1 MNYSVSMP
9 YNDYGTWLRQRFP
22 YKVQKI
28 SVDAG
33 FTCPNRDG
41 RLGTGG
47 CIYCNNDSFNP
58 SYCQREK
65 SVKQQLV
72 EGKEFFRRKYPEMRY
87 MAYFQAFTN
96 TYSTLDHLKSLYE
109 EALDVEDVV
118 GLVIGTRPDCI
129 DDTLLDYLTQL
140 ARQTMVTLE
149 YGIETANDDTLRL
162 IRRGHDFQCVRDAV
176 ERTKGRGIVIGGHV
190 ILGLPGEDAE
200 ESVRQATMM
209 SQLGLDVLKI
219 HQMQIIRGTR
229 LAQMYAEN
237 PFHLYSPEEYSEL
250 IVRYLEHLS
259 EDMVVERF
267 ASQSPKEMLIAPKW
281 GLKNYELTNL
291 VVNKMK
297 REGRHQGSLSTERSS
312 SMVMAE

>member
-9 YNDYGTWLRQRFP
+9 YNDYGTWLRQHFP

-200 ESVRQATMM
+200 ESVRQATIM
-209 SQLGLDVLKI
+209 SELGLDVLKI

-259 EDMVVERF
+259 DDMVVERF

-291 VVNKMK
+291 IVNKMK
-297 REGRHQGSLSTERSS
+297 REGRRQGSLFVSNSLAMSRSL
-312 SMVMAE
+312 

>member
-109 EALDVEDVV
+109 
-118 GLVIGTRPDCI
+118 
-129 DDTLLDYLTQL
+129 
-140 ARQTMVTLE
+140 
-149 YGIETANDDTLRL
+149 
-162 IRRGHDFQCVRDAV
+162 
-176 ERTKGRGIVIGGHV
+176 
-190 ILGLPGEDAE
+190 
-200 ESVRQATMM
+200 
-209 SQLGLDVLKI
+209 
-219 HQMQIIRGTR
+219 
-229 LAQMYAEN
+229 
-237 PFHLYSPEEYSEL
+237 
-250 IVRYLEHLS
+250 
-259 EDMVVERF
+259 
-267 ASQSPKEMLIAPKW
+267 
-281 GLKNYELTNL
+281 
-291 VVNKMK
+291 
-297 REGRHQGSLSTERSS
+297 
-312 SMVMAE
+312 

>member
-1 MNYSVSMP
+1 MP

-72 EGKEFFRRKYPEMRY
+72 EGKEFFRMKYPEMRY

-200 ESVRQATMM
+200 ESVRQATIM
-209 SQLGLDVLKI
+209 SELGLDVLKI

-259 EDMVVERF
+259 DDMVVERF

-291 VVNKMK
+291 IVNKMK
-297 REGRHQGSLSTERSS
+297 REGRRQGSLFVSNSLAMSRSL
-312 SMVMAE
+312 

>member
-200 ESVRQATMM
+200 ESVRQATIM

-291 VVNKMK
+291 IVNKMK
-297 REGRHQGSLSTERSS
+297 REGRRQGSLFVSNSLAMSRSL
-312 SMVMAE
+312 

>member
-1 MNYSVSMP
+1 MP

-200 ESVRQATMM
+200 ESVRQATIM
-209 SQLGLDVLKI
+209 SELGLDVLKI

-237 PFHLYSPEEYSEL
+237 PFYLYSPEEYSEL

-291 VVNKMK
+291 IVNKMK
-297 REGRHQGSLSTERSS
+297 REGRRQGSLFVSNSLAMSRSL
-312 SMVMAE
+312 

>member
-1 MNYSVSMP
+1 MP
-9 YNDYGTWLRQRFP
+9 YNDYGTWLRQHFP

-200 ESVRQATMM
+200 ESVRQATIM
-209 SQLGLDVLKI
+209 SELGLDVLKI

-229 LAQMYAEN
+229 LARMYAEN

-267 ASQSPKEMLIAPKW
+267 ASQSPKNMLIAPKW

-291 VVNKMK
+291 IVNKMK
-297 REGRHQGSLSTERSS
+297 REGRRQGSLFVSNSLAMSRSL
-312 SMVMAE
+312 

>member
-1 MNYSVSMP
+1 MP

-47 CIYCNNDSFNP
+47 CIYCNNDSLNP

-200 ESVRQATMM
+200 ESVRQATIM
-209 SQLGLDVLKI
+209 SELGLDVLKI

-259 EDMVVERF
+259 DDMVVERF

-291 VVNKMK
+291 IVNKMK
-297 REGRHQGSLSTERSS
+297 REGRRQGSLFVSNSLAMSRSL
-312 SMVMAE
+312 

>member
-1 MNYSVSMP
+1 MP

-140 ARQTMVTLE
+140 ARQTMGTLE

-200 ESVRQATMM
+200 ESVRQATIM
-209 SQLGLDVLKI
+209 SELGLDVLKI

-259 EDMVVERF
+259 DDMVVERF

-291 VVNKMK
+291 IVNKMK
-297 REGRHQGSLSTERSS
+297 REGRRQGSLFVSNSLAMSRSL
-312 SMVMAE
+312 

>member
-1 MNYSVSMP
+1 MNYNVSMP

-200 ESVRQATMM
+200 ESVRQATIM

-259 EDMVVERF
+259 EDMEVERF

-291 VVNKMK
+291 IVNKMK
-297 REGRHQGSLSTERSS
+297 REGRRQGSLFVSNSLAMSRSL
-312 SMVMAE
+312 

>member
-22 YKVQKI
+22 YKVQQI
-28 SVDAG
+28 SVAAG

-41 RLGTGG
+41 RMGTGG

-200 ESVRQATMM
+200 ESVRQATIM
-209 SQLGLDVLKI
+209 SELGLDVLKI

-291 VVNKMK
+291 IVNKMK
-297 REGRHQGSLSTERSS
+297 REGRRQGSLFVSNSLAMSRSL
-312 SMVMAE
+312 

>member
-200 ESVRQATMM
+200 ESVRQATIM
-209 SQLGLDVLKI
+209 SELGLDVLKI

-259 EDMVVERF
+259 DDMVVERF

-291 VVNKMK
+291 IVNKMK
-297 REGRHQGSLSTERSS
+297 REGRRQGSLFVSNSLAISRSL
-312 SMVMAE
+312 

>member
-1 MNYSVSMP
+1 MSYSVSMP

-200 ESVRQATMM
+200 ESVRQATIM
-209 SQLGLDVLKI
+209 SELGLDVLKI

-291 VVNKMK
+291 IVNKMK
-297 REGRHQGSLSTERSS
+297 REGRRQGSLFVSNSLAMSRSL
-312 SMVMAE
+312 

>member
-1 MNYSVSMP
+1 MNYNVSMP

-200 ESVRQATMM
+200 ESVRQATIM

-291 VVNKMK
+291 IVNKMK
-297 REGRHQGSLSTERSS
+297 REGRRQGSLFVSNSLAMSRSL
-312 SMVMAE
+312 

>member
-47 CIYCNNDSFNP
+47 CIYCNNDSFTP

-200 ESVRQATMM
+200 ESVRQATIM
-209 SQLGLDVLKI
+209 SELGLDVLKI

-267 ASQSPKEMLIAPKW
+267 ASQSPKEMLIVPKW

-291 VVNKMK
+291 IVNKMK
-297 REGRHQGSLSTERSS
+297 REGRRQGSLFVSNSLAMSRSL
-312 SMVMAE
+312 

>member
-176 ERTKGRGIVIGGHV
+176 ERTKGRGKVIGGHV

-200 ESVRQATMM
+200 ESVRQATIM
-209 SQLGLDVLKI
+209 SELGLDVLKI

-291 VVNKMK
+291 IVNKMK
-297 REGRHQGSLSTERSS
+297 REGRRQGSLFVSNSLAMSRSL
-312 SMVMAE
+312 

>member
-1 MNYSVSMP
+1 MP

-200 ESVRQATMM
+200 ESVRQATIMTE
-209 SQLGLDVLKI
+209 LGLDVLKI

-291 VVNKMK
+291 IVNKMK
-297 REGRHQGSLSTERSS
+297 REGRRQGSLFVSNSLAMSRSL
-312 SMVMAE
+312 

>member
-109 EALDVEDVV
+109 EALDVENVV

-200 ESVRQATMM
+200 ESVRQATIM
-209 SQLGLDVLKI
+209 SELGLDVLKI

-237 PFHLYSPEEYSEL
+237 PFHLYTPEEYSEL

-291 VVNKMK
+291 IVNKMK
-297 REGRHQGSLSTERSS
+297 REGRRQGSLFVSNSLAMSRSL
-312 SMVMAE
+312 

>member
-1 MNYSVSMP
+1 MP

-96 TYSTLDHLKSLYE
+96 TYSTLDHLTSLYE

-200 ESVRQATMM
+200 ESVRQATIM
-209 SQLGLDVLKI
+209 SELGLDVLKI

-291 VVNKMK
+291 IVNKMK
-297 REGRHQGSLSTERSS
+297 REGRRQGSLFVSNSLAMSRSL
-312 SMVMAE
+312 

>member
-1 MNYSVSMP
+1 MP

-140 ARQTMVTLE
+140 TRQTMVTLE

-200 ESVRQATMM
+200 ESVRQATIM
-209 SQLGLDVLKI
+209 SELGLDVLKI

-291 VVNKMK
+291 IVNKMK
-297 REGRHQGSLSTERSS
+297 REGRRQGSLFVSNSLAMSRSL
-312 SMVMAE
+312 

>member
-200 ESVRQATMM
+200 ESVRQATIM
-209 SQLGLDVLKI
+209 SELGLDVLKI

-250 IVRYLEHLS
+250 IVRYLEHLRP
-259 EDMVVERF
+259 DMVVERF
-267 ASQSPKEMLIAPKW
+267 ASQSPKDMLIAPHW

-291 VVNKMK
+291 IVNKMRK
-297 REGRHQGSLSTERSS
+297 EGRRQGSLAKSKSLS
-312 SMVMAE
+312 ADMSL

>member
-200 ESVRQATMM
+200 ESVRQATIM
-209 SQLGLDVLKI
+209 SKLGLDVLKI

-291 VVNKMK
+291 IVNKMK
-297 REGRHQGSLSTERSS
+297 REGRRQGSLFVSNSLAMSRSL
-312 SMVMAE
+312 

>member
-1 MNYSVSMP
+1 MP

-200 ESVRQATMM
+200 ESVRQATIM

-281 GLKNYELTNL
+281 GVKNYELTNL
-291 VVNKMK
+291 IVNKMK
-297 REGRHQGSLSTERSS
+297 REGRRQGSLFVSNSLVMSRSL
-312 SMVMAE
+312 

>member
-176 ERTKGRGIVIGGHV
+176 ERTKGRGIGIGGHV

-200 ESVRQATMM
+200 ESVRQATIM
-209 SQLGLDVLKI
+209 SELGLDVLKI

-259 EDMVVERF
+259 DDMVVERF

-291 VVNKMK
+291 IVNKMK
-297 REGRHQGSLSTERSS
+297 REGRRQGSLFVSNSLAMSRSL
-312 SMVMAE
+312 

>member
-109 EALDVEDVV
+109 EALDVENVV

-200 ESVRQATMM
+200 ESVRQATIM
-209 SQLGLDVLKI
+209 SELGLDVLKI

-229 LAQMYAEN
+229 LARMYAEN

-291 VVNKMK
+291 IVNKMK
-297 REGRHQGSLSTERSS
+297 REGRRQGSLFVSNSLAMSRSL
-312 SMVMAE
+312 

>member
-190 ILGLPGEDAE
+190 ILGLPGEDAK
-200 ESVRQATMM
+200 ESVRQATIM
-209 SQLGLDVLKI
+209 SELGLDVLKI

-291 VVNKMK
+291 IVNKMK
-297 REGRHQGSLSTERSS
+297 REGRRQGSLFVSNSLAMSRSL
-312 SMVMAE
+312 

>member
-1 MNYSVSMP
+1 MP

-200 ESVRQATMM
+200 ESVRQATIM
-209 SQLGLDVLKI
+209 SELGLDVLKI

-267 ASQSPKEMLIAPKW
+267 ASQSPKNMLIAPKW

-291 VVNKMK
+291 IVNKMK
-297 REGRHQGSLSTERSS
+297 REGRRQGSLFVSNSLAMSRSL
-312 SMVMAE
+312 

>member
-1 MNYSVSMP
+1 MP

-109 EALDVEDVV
+109 EALDVEDVM

-200 ESVRQATMM
+200 ESVRQATIM
-209 SQLGLDVLKI
+209 SELGLDVLKI

-259 EDMVVERF
+259 DDMVVERF

-291 VVNKMK
+291 IVNKMK
-297 REGRHQGSLSTERSS
+297 REGRRQGSLFVSNSLAMSRSL
-312 SMVMAE
+312 

>member
-96 TYSTLDHLKSLYE
+96 TYSTLEHLKSLYE

-200 ESVRQATMM
+200 ESVRQATIM
-209 SQLGLDVLKI
+209 SELGLDVLKI

-259 EDMVVERF
+259 DDMVVERF

-291 VVNKMK
+291 IVNKMK
-297 REGRHQGSLSTERSS
+297 REGRRQGSLFVSNSLAMSRSL
-312 SMVMAE
+312 

>member
-1 MNYSVSMP
+1 MP

-200 ESVRQATMM
+200 ESVRQATIM
-209 SQLGLDVLKI
+209 SELGLDVLKI

-281 GLKNYELTNL
+281 GLKNYEPTNL
-291 VVNKMK
+291 IVNKIK
-297 REGRHQGSLSTERSS
+297 REGRRQGSLFVSNSLAMSRSL
-312 SMVMAE
+312 

>member
-200 ESVRQATMM
+200 ESVRQATIM
-209 SQLGLDVLKI
+209 SELGLDVLKI

-259 EDMVVERF
+259 DDMVVERF

-281 GLKNYELTNL
+281 GLKTYELTNL
-291 VVNKMK
+291 IVNKMK
-297 REGRHQGSLSTERSS
+297 REGRRQGSLFVSNSLAMSRSL
-312 SMVMAE
+312 

>member
-1 MNYSVSMP
+1 MSYSVSMP
-9 YNDYGTWLRQRFP
+9 YNDYGTWLRQHFP

-200 ESVRQATMM
+200 ESVRQATIM
-209 SQLGLDVLKI
+209 SELGLDVLKI

-229 LAQMYAEN
+229 LARMYAEN

-267 ASQSPKEMLIAPKW
+267 ASQSPKNMLIAPKW

-291 VVNKMK
+291 IVNKMK
-297 REGRHQGSLSTERSS
+297 REGRRQGSLFVSNSLAMSRSL
-312 SMVMAE
+312 

>member
-190 ILGLPGEDAE
+190 ILGLPGEGAE
-200 ESVRQATMM
+200 ESVRQATIM
-209 SQLGLDVLKI
+209 SELGLDVLKI

-291 VVNKMK
+291 IVNKMK
-297 REGRHQGSLSTERSS
+297 REGRRQGSLFVSNSLAMSRSL
-312 SMVMAE
+312 

>member
-1 MNYSVSMP
+1 MP

-129 DDTLLDYLTQL
+129 DDTLLEYLTQL

-200 ESVRQATMM
+200 ESVRQATIM
-209 SQLGLDVLKI
+209 SELGLDVLKI

-291 VVNKMK
+291 IVNKMK
-297 REGRHQGSLSTERSS
+297 REGRRQGSLFVSNSLAMSRSL
-312 SMVMAE
+312 

>member
-200 ESVRQATMM
+200 ESVRQATIM
-209 SQLGLDVLKI
+209 SELGLDVLKI
-219 HQMQIIRGTR
+219 HQMQIIRGTL
-229 LAQMYAEN
+229 LAQMYAED

-291 VVNKMK
+291 IVNKMK
-297 REGRHQGSLSTERSS
+297 REGRRQGSLFVSNSLAMSRSL
-312 SMVMAE
+312 

>member
-200 ESVRQATMM
+200 ESVRQATIM
-209 SQLGLDVLKI
+209 SELGLDVLKI

-237 PFHLYSPEEYSEL
+237 PFHLYTHEEYSEL

-291 VVNKMK
+291 IVNKMK
-297 REGRHQGSLSTERSS
+297 REGRRQGSLFVSNSLAMSRSL
-312 SMVMAE
+312 

>member
-200 ESVRQATMM
+200 ESVRQATIM

-291 VVNKMK
+291 IVNKMK
-297 REGRHQGSLSTERSS
+297 REGRRQGNLFVSNSLAMSRSL
-312 SMVMAE
+312 

>member
-1 MNYSVSMP
+1 MP

-65 SVKQQLV
+65 SGKQQLV

-129 DDTLLDYLTQL
+129 DDTLLNYLTQL

-200 ESVRQATMM
+200 ESVRQATIM
-209 SQLGLDVLKI
+209 SELGLDVLKI

-291 VVNKMK
+291 IVNKMK
-297 REGRHQGSLSTERSS
+297 REGRRQGSLFVSNSLAMSRSL
-312 SMVMAE
+312 

>member
-1 MNYSVSMP
+1 MP

-200 ESVRQATMM
+200 ESVRQATIM

-259 EDMVVERF
+259 DDMVVERF

-291 VVNKMK
+291 IVNKMK
-297 REGRHQGSLSTERSS
+297 REGRRQGSLFVSNSLAMSRSL
-312 SMVMAE
+312 

>member
-200 ESVRQATMM
+200 ESVRQATIM
-209 SQLGLDVLKI
+209 SELGLDVLKI

-237 PFHLYSPEEYSEL
+237 PFHLYTPEEYSEL

-291 VVNKMK
+291 IVNKMK
-297 REGRHQGSLSTERSS
+297 REGRRQGSLFVSNSLAMSRSL
-312 SMVMAE
+312 